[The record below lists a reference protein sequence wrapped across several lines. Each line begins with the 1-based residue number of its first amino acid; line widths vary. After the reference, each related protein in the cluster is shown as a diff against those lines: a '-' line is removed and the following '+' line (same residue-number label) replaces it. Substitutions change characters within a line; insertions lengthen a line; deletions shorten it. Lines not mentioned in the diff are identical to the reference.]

1 MLTRR
6 QLRPWDHLSAQ
17 EAHKVT
23 TGGVLCVLCKSEDLV
38 RPRCGSRRVQ
48 QKGWVRFSSHL
59 CCVLCRLVRL
69 SPLSYL
75 GQEASVCLID

>member
-23 TGGVLCVLCKSEDLV
+23 TGGVLCKSEDRV
-38 RPRCGSRRVQ
+38 RPGVWVEESTAERV
-48 QKGWVRFSSHL
+48 GEIFLTS
-59 CCVLCRLVRL
+59 VLCSL
-69 SPLSYL
+69 
-75 GQEASVCLID
+75 